1 MADTSS
7 STTIQQ
13 SSAKEAAL
21 QKVSSGTPRS
31 RDGIADWKW
40 KGSLAAVMLTTV
52 INGYDVS
59 NVANI
64 QPRLYE
70 AFGDIALLPWIGL
83 SFSLAVFAFLS
94 FSRKIIYCFDMQWI
108 YIVSVVVFMAGAA
121 VAGAAHNLAT
131 VIVGRTIMGVGGSV
145 IYQSNL
151 TFVAVFATPA
161 ETPLLFGLLGALWAV
176 GLVIGFPIGSAL
188 ASNPNTTWRWAFY
201 MNLPW
206 AGLVLVIAFICM
218 PSKYLGPDI
227 PVWSRI
233 ARMDPIGIT
242 MNIAVPALFSIA
254 LEFSGPVWDWGS
266 GASIAVW
273 VVFGVLLIGWIVQQY
288 WCMGTTPDQRAI
300 PLHLFRR
307 LDLVPLWI
315 ASGCAGASYAGTL
328 YYTPLFFAFARG
340 HSALQQTVRLLPF
353 VILFI
358 AVVLLVGALLP
369 LFGRYN
375 LIYII
380 AGLAT
385 VAGAGAMA
393 ATLSPDVPESQVMG
407 LEALIGVGLGCS
419 YQHGVGIS
427 NVINKDPRD
436 KVDSVVMFNLAQMGG
451 ITVILSIA
459 GSIFQNVGFH
469 LLKEVIGGNGYS
481 EDDLRQALAGVS
493 STVWGSDDPDV
504 LARGVQAASEAL
516 AREYY
521 LIVAGLGYESV
532 IKFVRASAKRII
544 IGVRSIEKGEEA
556 KRAILAQIPQ
566 SNVTIDVYHLDMLDY
581 TTIEAFASRVNQE
594 VERLDYVVLNAG
606 ISPHAYKKSAYGFE
620 SGIQVN
626 LVSTTL
632 LSLLLLPKLLAS
644 KTDTFTPVL
653 ELVGSGTHQR
663 MPQLLPETDNTEK
676 DISEVYNS
684 ETSFRTFGFI
694 QQYSLTKLFLMY
706 VQWQLV
712 KLVDDKVS
720 GSPRV
725 YVIVVGP
732 GPTQS
737 GLGRDFQEQSS
748 LGVRVAVHT
757 MNLLTK
763 TAEQGAR
770 TYLSGLMLGEKGHG
784 QFWQWDSVNRPAKW
798 CSDPNAI
805 MRSERVWAS
814 VLAAL
819 EKDLPGTERLVQRIR
834 DGVLAH

>member
-1 MADTSS
+1 
-7 STTIQQ
+7 
-13 SSAKEAAL
+13 
-21 QKVSSGTPRS
+21 
-31 RDGIADWKW
+31 
-40 KGSLAAVMLTTV
+40 
-52 INGYDVS
+52 
-59 NVANI
+59 
-64 QPRLYE
+64 
-70 AFGDIALLPWIGL
+70 
-83 SFSLAVFAFLS
+83 
-94 FSRKIIYCFDMQWI
+94 
-108 YIVSVVVFMAGAA
+108 
-121 VAGAAHNLAT
+121 
-131 VIVGRTIMGVGGSV
+131 
-145 IYQSNL
+145 
-151 TFVAVFATPA
+151 
-161 ETPLLFGLLGALWAV
+161 
-176 GLVIGFPIGSAL
+176 
-188 ASNPNTTWRWAFY
+188 
-201 MNLPW
+201 
-206 AGLVLVIAFICM
+206 M

-451 ITVILSIA
+451 ITVIFSIA

-504 LARGVQAASEAL
+504 LARGVQAVSEAL

-521 LIVAGLGYESV
+521 LIVAGGALC
-532 IKFVRASAKRII
+532 FVCGLVMKW
-544 IGVRSIEKGEEA
+544 EK
-556 KRAILAQIPQ
+556 
-566 SNVTIDVYHLDMLDY
+566 LDY
-581 TTIEAFASRVNQE
+581 GRGRGKKPEA
-594 VERLDYVVLNAG
+594 
-606 ISPHAYKKSAYGFE
+606 
-620 SGIQVN
+620 
-626 LVSTTL
+626 
-632 LSLLLLPKLLAS
+632 
-644 KTDTFTPVL
+644 
-653 ELVGSGTHQR
+653 
-663 MPQLLPETDNTEK
+663 
-676 DISEVYNS
+676 
-684 ETSFRTFGFI
+684 
-694 QQYSLTKLFLMY
+694 
-706 VQWQLV
+706 
-712 KLVDDKVS
+712 
-720 GSPRV
+720 
-725 YVIVVGP
+725 
-732 GPTQS
+732 
-737 GLGRDFQEQSS
+737 
-748 LGVRVAVHT
+748 
-757 MNLLTK
+757 
-763 TAEQGAR
+763 
-770 TYLSGLMLGEKGHG
+770 
-784 QFWQWDSVNRPAKW
+784 
-798 CSDPNAI
+798 
-805 MRSERVWAS
+805 
-814 VLAAL
+814 
-819 EKDLPGTERLVQRIR
+819 
-834 DGVLAH
+834 

>member
-7 STTIQQ
+7 STTSQQ

-21 QKVSSGTPRS
+21 QKVASETPRS

-161 ETPLLFGLLGALWAV
+161 ETPRLFGLLGALWAV
-176 GLVIGFPIGSAL
+176 GLVIGGPIGSAL

-233 ARMDPIGIT
+233 ARIDPIGIT

-288 WCMGTTPDQRAI
+288 WCIGTTPDQRAV

-353 VILFI
+353 VIVFI

-469 LLKEVIGGNGYS
+469 LLKEAIGGNGYS

-493 STVWGSDDPDV
+493 STVWESDDPDV
-504 LARGVQAASEAL
+504 LARGVQAVSDAL

-521 LIVAGLGYESV
+521 LIVAGGALCFTAMAFLYQMLGSKIWPPRDTKPDLAGQTLLITGANPGLGYEPV
-532 IKFVRASAKRII
+532 IKF
-544 IGVRSIEKGEEA
+544 KGEEA

-566 SNVTIDVYHLDMLDY
+566 SNATIEVYPLDMLDY
-581 TTIEAFASRVNQE
+581 STIESFASRVNQE
-594 VERLDYVVLNAG
+594 VERRDYVVLNAG
-606 ISPHAYKKSAYGFE
+606 ISPYAYKKSAYGFE

-653 ELVGSGTHQR
+653 ELVGSGTHPR

-676 DISEVYNS
+676 NILEVYNS
-684 ETSFRTFGFI
+684 EASFRTFGFI
-694 QQYSLTKLFLMY
+694 PQYSLTKLFLMY
-706 VQWQLV
+706 VQWHLV

-725 YVIVVGP
+725 HVIVVGP

-748 LGVRVAVHT
+748 LGVRIAVHT
-757 MNLLTK
+757 MILLTK
-763 TAEQGAR
+763 TAEQGAH

-784 QFWQWDSVNRPAKW
+784 QFWQWDSVNR
-798 CSDPNAI
+798 C
-805 MRSERVWAS
+805 
-814 VLAAL
+814 
-819 EKDLPGTERLVQRIR
+819 
-834 DGVLAH
+834 

>member
-131 VIVGRTIMGVGGSV
+131 VIVGRTIMG
-145 IYQSNL
+145 NL

-161 ETPLLFGLLGALWAV
+161 ETPRLFGLLGALWAV
-176 GLVIGFPIGSAL
+176 GLVIGGPIGSAL

-201 MNLPW
+201 LNLPW

-328 YYTPLFFAFARG
+328 YYTPLFFAFGRG
-340 HSALQQTVRLLPF
+340 HSALQQTLRLLPF

-385 VAGAGAMA
+385 VAGAGTMA

-504 LARGVQAASEAL
+504 LARGVQAVSEAL

-521 LIVAGLGYESV
+521 LIVAGGALCFVCGYLTQSAMAFLYQMLGSKIWPPRDTKPDLTGRTPLITGANSGLGYESV

-676 DISEVYNS
+676 DILEVYNS

-784 QFWQWDSVNRPAKW
+784 QFWQWDSVNS
-798 CSDPNAI
+798 C
-805 MRSERVWAS
+805 
-814 VLAAL
+814 
-819 EKDLPGTERLVQRIR
+819 
-834 DGVLAH
+834 